1 MAVDGYVGNV
11 VREEAAGGRAAL
23 AVSCVVGCAGA
34 CEPAVDEFAL
44 RQIKP
49 FVQRPGEKTRRC
61 GSPARLV
68 GASEPRTVRYSYW
81 WESYPNRPQ
90 AFSEVC
96 ETPKFVLISS

>member
-1 MAVDGYVGNV
+1 MVSASADWMAVDGYVGNV

-61 GSPARLV
+61 GSPGGSQRATYSTVLVLV
-68 GASEPRTVRYSYW
+68 GILT
-81 WESYPNRPQ
+81 
-90 AFSEVC
+90 
-96 ETPKFVLISS
+96 